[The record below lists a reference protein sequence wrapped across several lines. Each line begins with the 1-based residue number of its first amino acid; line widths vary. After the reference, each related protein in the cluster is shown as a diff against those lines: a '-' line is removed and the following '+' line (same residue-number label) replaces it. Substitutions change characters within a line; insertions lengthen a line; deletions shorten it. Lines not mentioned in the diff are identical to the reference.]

1 MRLKLRHLEV
11 FNALFEAGS
20 VSRAAERLNVSQ
32 PAVSVALKNLE
43 EELGFP
49 LFHRDRGYFAPT
61 QEAAQLQEEVEQG
74 IAALERVEKRAETIR
89 TGDTGTVT
97 IATNGAMSYN
107 FLPRVIAH
115 FQKDHPG
122 TRVELRVHSSR
133 RVASWVASH
142 RVDIGLI
149 DTPVPA
155 AGLDA
160 RLFQMECV
168 CIMQSTD
175 PLATL
180 DVVTPEALRD
190 RPVIAVTGDHMV
202 DRQLGEVMSR
212 AQVPLNHVASSY
224 FYAIARN
231 LVAAG
236 EYVSLVDP
244 VNGKAEIADGVI
256 WRPFAPR
263 ILHGLALI
271 TSAGQPLGIAA
282 SRLKDRISEGLMTHS
297 IAELSDDPSPDGMAG
312 DGRKSEQRDDPP
324 R

>member
-43 EELGFP
+43 EDLGFT

-61 QEAAQLQEEVEQG
+61 NEAVQLQEEVEQG
-74 IAALERVEKRAETIR
+74 IAALERVEKRAQTIR
-89 TGDTGTVT
+89 TGDTGTVG

-107 FLPRVIAH
+107 FLPRIIAD
-115 FQKDHPG
+115 FQRDYPG
-122 TRVELRVHSSR
+122 TRVEMRVHSSR
-133 RVASWVASH
+133 RVASWVGSH
-142 RVDIGLI
+142 QIDIGLI

-155 AGLDA
+155 AGLSA

-168 CIMQSTD
+168 CIMRKTD
-175 PLATL
+175 PLAAL
-180 DVVTPEALRD
+180 DVVTPDSLRN

-236 EYVSLVDP
+236 DYVSLVDP
-244 VNGKAEIADGVI
+244 VNGKADIADGVI
-256 WRPFAPR
+256 WRPFEPR
-263 ILHGLALI
+263 ILHGLAII
-271 TSAGQPLGIAA
+271 TSTGQPLGIAA
-282 SRLKDRISEGLMTHS
+282 SRLKDRISEGILKHS
-297 IAELSDDPSPDGMAG
+297 MADASDDSSQTGA
-312 DGRKSEQRDDPP
+312 SERGKQGEVHDDTPP
-324 R
+324 

>member
-61 QEAAQLQEEVEQG
+61 NEAIQLQEEVEQG

-89 TGDTGTVT
+89 SGDTGTVG

-107 FLPRVIAH
+107 FLPRIIAD
-115 FQKDHPG
+115 FQRDHPG

-133 RVASWVASH
+133 RVASWVGSH
-142 RVDIGLI
+142 QVDIGLI

-155 AGLDA
+155 AGLNA

-168 CIMQSTD
+168 CIMQDND
-175 PLATL
+175 PLAAL

-202 DRQLGEVMSR
+202 DRQLGELMSR

-236 EYVSLVDP
+236 NYVSLVDP
-244 VNGKAEIADGVI
+244 VNGKADIADGVT
-256 WRPFAPR
+256 WRPFAPK
-263 ILHGLALI
+263 IKHGLALI
-271 TSAGQPLGIAA
+271 TSAGPPLGIAA
-282 SRLKDRISEGLMTHS
+282 ARLKNRISDGIMKH
-297 IAELSDDPSPDGMAG
+297 AMADPSDDPADRPEADI
-312 DGRKSEQRDDPP
+312 REKDPK
-324 R
+324 RHDTTR